1 MIDFAQP
8 YLPDFNLL
16 LSTKIGEYMKDV
28 LVYTSNTN
36 ISIEIKHVKVIMQYS
51 TMIMYF

>member
-8 YLPDFNLL
+8 YLPDCNLL

-28 LVYTSNTN
+28 LIYNKT
-36 ISIEIKHVKVIMQYS
+36 ISIEIKRVKVITQYS
-51 TMIMYF
+51 TTIIFI